1 MISLRPQDSVSQR
14 LSAYA
19 QKLETGANQW
29 NSIDS
34 SLRGAQSSI
43 DSAEFDFYQA
53 ENSQRRAS
61 FDNGRTDSSWHG
73 RDLQRQFRQ
82 GGSSID
88 RSESYV
94 QHGDRQLDGLNSGVA
109 EAQSGLAELAK
120 ELQAAND
127 ARLQVVEQA
136 LSDIGKAQGNFSG
149 VDGEFQRFGNSG
161 RWVDNAIFRA
171 DQPIWGIIQD
181 RPGVDVRHHAF
192 RVGDSL
198 RDITREMQNME
209 WSLRDADRQGD
220 QGQFSLNAAASRLRN
235 AVGGP
240 AEVSE

>member
-1 MISLRPQDSVSQR
+1 MLSIRPQDSVSQR
-14 LSAYA
+14 LSSYA
-19 QKLETGANQW
+19 QKLETGAAQW

-34 SLRGAQSSI
+34 SVRSAQSSV
-43 DSAEFDFYQA
+43 DSAEFDFFQA
-53 ENSQRRAS
+53 DNSQRQAS

-88 RSESYV
+88 RAESQV
-94 QHGDRQLDGLNSGVA
+94 QQGDRQLDGLKGGVD
-109 EAQSGLAELAK
+109 ETQRGLTELAK

-127 ARLQVVEQA
+127 NRLQAVEQA
-136 LSDIGKAQGNFSG
+136 LTEIQRAQGNFSG

-161 RWVDNAIFRA
+161 RWVDNAAFRA
-171 DQPIWGIIQD
+171 DQPIWGIIND

-198 RDITREMQNME
+198 REITREMQNME

-220 QGQFSLNAAASRLRN
+220 QGQLALSSAASRLR
-235 AVGGP
+235 AA
-240 AEVSE
+240 AEPKA